1 MPRMIAFRD
10 LVGTGFIAGPGQEFD
25 AEEQEAQELAAR
37 GLAEYAYV
45 HAPSVTYETKVI
57 LPKKPK

>member
-10 LVGTGFIAGPGQEFD
+10 LSGTGFIAGPGQEF
-25 AEEQEAQELAAR
+25 ETNEQEAQDLAAR

-45 HAPSVTYETKVI
+45 HQPALGYETKVV
-57 LPKKPK
+57 LPKRSK